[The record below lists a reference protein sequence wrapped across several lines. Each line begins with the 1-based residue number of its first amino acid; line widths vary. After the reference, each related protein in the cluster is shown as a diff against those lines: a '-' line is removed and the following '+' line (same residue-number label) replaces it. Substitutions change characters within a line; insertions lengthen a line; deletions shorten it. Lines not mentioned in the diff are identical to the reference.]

1 LRLGVGAGDVF
12 TDGENMS
19 VPSPNPKGAAA
30 LRAQLNQPPA
40 ESPMAAAELVL
51 RPPSFEDFTGQ
62 RKTVERLRIM
72 VGAARAR
79 GEALNH
85 VLLSGPPGLGKTTL
99 AFILGHEMGR
109 QVRITSG
116 PVIEKAG
123 DLAGLLT
130 NLAEGD
136 ILFIDEIHRLSKAVE
151 EYLYSAMEDYRIDI
165 MIDQGPNARSVR
177 LSIPRF
183 TLVGA
188 TTRTG
193 LLTAPLRSR
202 FTLQSRLDYYSREDL
217 VEIVRR
223 SGRLL
228 EVNLEDDGAQV
239 IASRARGTPRVA
251 NNLIHFVR
259 DFAQQRSGGRVT
271 AAVAEAA
278 LELLEIDRHGLDE
291 MDKRI
296 LRVMAHNYHGGPV
309 GLNTIAVAV
318 GEEEHTLEEVHEPF
332 LIQEGYLQ
340 RTAQGRVLTAKGWTA
355 AGLKPPAN
363 PSPQPELL

>member
-1 LRLGVGAGDVF
+1 
-12 TDGENMS
+12 MS
-19 VPSPNPKGAAA
+19 EKISSVKGAAA
-30 LRAQLNQPPA
+30 LRGPLNEPPA
-40 ESPMAAAELVL
+40 DAAAEAGL
-51 RPPSFEDFTGQ
+51 RPPTFGDFTGQ
-62 RKTVERLRIM
+62 AKTVERLRVM
-72 VGAARAR
+72 VGAAKAR

-109 QVRITSG
+109 KVRVTSG

-136 ILFIDEIHRLSKAVE
+136 ILFIDEIHRLAKTVE
-151 EYLYSAMEDYRIDI
+151 EYLYSAMEDFRIDI
-165 MIDQGPNARSVR
+165 LIDQGPNARSVR
-177 LSIPRF
+177 LTIPRF

-217 VEIVRR
+217 VKIVRR

-228 EVNLEDDGAQV
+228 KMDLAEEAAQV
-239 IASRARGTPRVA
+239 IATRARGTPRIV
-251 NNLIHFVR
+251 NNLLHFVR
-259 DFAQQRSGGRVT
+259 DYAQQRSAGRVT
-271 AAVAEAA
+271 AAAAEAA
-278 LELLEIDRHGLDE
+278 LELLEIDKAGLDE

-296 LRVMAHNYHGGPV
+296 LRVMAHNHGGGPV
-309 GLNTIAVAV
+309 GVNTIAVAV

-332 LIQEGYLQ
+332 LIQEGYLA
-340 RTAQGRVLTAKGWTA
+340 RTAQGRVLTAKGWQA
-355 AGLKPPAN
+355 AGVPPPAN
-363 PSPQPELL
+363 VAGGQGELL